1 MVRTQVGEIGIACE
15 ACHGPAEKHVA
26 LNANPARRMA
36 QHRTGRDSTIVNPE
50 HLSHVASSQVC
61 GQCHSIKSVARGSDW
76 KFEGFKYRPGDDLEK
91 LTPVIRPT
99 KTPKEHDPKFIEE
112 RYWSD
117 GMVRVSGREFNGL
130 VESPCFQKGTM
141 SCLSCHSLHQSD
153 PNDQLARGMES
164 NAACT
169 QCHKDIKTEHT
180 RHASNSSGSLCYN
193 CHMPHTTYGLMK
205 AIRSHQVDSPSV
217 QSSVATGRPNAC
229 NLCHLDKTLAWTA
242 EKLTAWFGA
251 KTPDL
256 SHEQKT
262 TSAAALW
269 TLRGDAGQRALLAWH
284 MGWKPAREAS
294 GEKWLAPYLGQLLE
308 DPYSAVR
315 YIARRSLRT
324 LPEFQDFEFDYIGPV
339 ANRALARQSA
349 WTKWEQAHGRK
360 LDRSGPEILIRPEGQ
375 IDRAV
380 WERLLSQR
388 DEKSMYLQE

>member
-1 MVRTQVGEIGIACE
+1 M
-15 ACHGPAEKHVA
+15 
-26 LNANPARRMA
+26 
-36 QHRTGRDSTIVNPE
+36 
-50 HLSHVASSQVC
+50 
-61 GQCHSIKSVARGSDW
+61 ARGSDW
-76 KFEGFKYRPGDDLEK
+76 KFEGFKYRPGDDLEQ

-99 KTPKEHDPKFIEE
+99 QTPKEHDPKFIEE
-112 RYWSD
+112 RFWSD

-141 SCLSCHSLHQSD
+141 SCLSCHSLHQSH

-169 QCHKDIKTEHT
+169 QCHEDIKSEHT
-180 RHASNSSGSLCYN
+180 GHAPNSSGSLCYN

-217 QSSVATGRPNAC
+217 QASIATGRPNAC

-242 EKLTAWFGA
+242 GKLTEWFGA

-256 SHEQKT
+256 SHEENT

-284 MGWKPAREAS
+284 MGWKPAHEAS
-294 GEKWLAPYLGQLLE
+294 GENWLAPYLGQLLE
-308 DPYSAVR
+308 DPYSTVR
-315 YIARRSLRT
+315 YMARRSLRA

-349 WTKWEQAHGRK
+349 WTKWEQTHAQK
-360 LDRSGPEILIRPEGQ
+360 LDRSGPEVLIRPDGQ
-375 IDRAV
+375 VDRAA
-380 WERLLSQR
+380 WERLLRQR
-388 DEKSMYLQE
+388 DEKSIYLQE